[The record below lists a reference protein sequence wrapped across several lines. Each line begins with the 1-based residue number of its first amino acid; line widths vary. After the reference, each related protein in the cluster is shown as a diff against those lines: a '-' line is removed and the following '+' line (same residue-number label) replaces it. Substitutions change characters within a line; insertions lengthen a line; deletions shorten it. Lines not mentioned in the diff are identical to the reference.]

1 MAFMG
6 IFVSMIVLYL
16 IVVGVLFF
24 CAVTFLIISIIMKHR
39 YRKKLAKVPEGGK
52 KPKKWYLV
60 PRVLSILNFIPLA
73 YFAISSTVGFIQA
86 SIEDKNS
93 LAGNVNSGNYEQVE
107 RLLKKGVDPDC
118 TLDGNEPAK
127 DGEKT
132 LPLLW
137 HG

>member
-73 YFAISSTVGFIQA
+73 YFAISSTVG
-86 SIEDKNS
+86 S
-93 LAGNVNSGNYEQVE
+93 LFDVLITPF
-107 RLLKKGVDPDC
+107 LLSFNAFKGGLH
-118 TLDGNEPAK
+118 T
-127 DGEKT
+127 
-132 LPLLW
+132 
-137 HG
+137 